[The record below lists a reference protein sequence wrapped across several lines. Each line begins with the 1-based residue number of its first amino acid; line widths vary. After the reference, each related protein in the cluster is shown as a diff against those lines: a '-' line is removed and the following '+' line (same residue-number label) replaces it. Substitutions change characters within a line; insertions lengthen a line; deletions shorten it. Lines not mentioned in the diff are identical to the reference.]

1 MLLSILKFYAVL
13 KVKESEVAQLCLTL
27 CDPMDFS
34 LPGSSIH
41 GIFQARVLEW
51 VASAFSK
58 EGRGYTKTSLNS
70 STHLEVAR
78 PGKAFQ
84 LYVHEREGVL
94 GSVNSKVGT

>member
-1 MLLSILKFYAVL
+1 MMPQDERSLVTSESPSEGEASIPHPYVNI
-13 KVKESEVAQLCLTL
+13 V
-27 CDPMDFS
+27 
-34 LPGSSIH
+34 GN
-41 GIFQARVLEW
+41 
-51 VASAFSK
+51 FSK

-70 STHLEVAR
+70 STHLEVSR